1 MITQSSESF
10 EFISQLIF
18 KHLEE
23 RDWTGNSPR
32 SLAISVALEAAE
44 LLEHFQWSDN
54 PVGNKQDLAD
64 EMADI
69 FIYLFEFAQATD
81 INIVEAIQHK
91 LKKAAEKYPAEMFK
105 NKKGDERREAWL
117 NVKLNYQKEGL

>member
-1 MITQSSESF
+1 MVTQSSESF

-18 KHLEE
+18 KHLED
-23 RDWTGNSPR
+23 RDWNNNPPR

-44 LLEHFQWSDN
+44 LLEHFQWSDD

-64 EMADI
+64 EMADV

-91 LKKAAEKYPAEMFK
+91 LQKAAEKYPAEMFK
-105 NKKGDERREAWL
+105 NKKDTEKRDAWL
-117 NVKLNYQKEGL
+117 NVKLGYQKEGL